1 MGPFHNTQIA
11 ILGFHEFLKMDCAV
25 NSNSEVKGHQKV
37 THDDMDGSPNDFDH
51 FRFGLIPHSQCDPS
65 SFLQDI
71 PIYKVPFQT

>member
-1 MGPFHNTQIA
+1 M
-11 ILGFHEFLKMDCAV
+11 

-37 THDDMDGSPNDFDH
+37 THDDMDGSPDDFDH

-71 PIYKVPFQT
+71 PIYKVPLQT